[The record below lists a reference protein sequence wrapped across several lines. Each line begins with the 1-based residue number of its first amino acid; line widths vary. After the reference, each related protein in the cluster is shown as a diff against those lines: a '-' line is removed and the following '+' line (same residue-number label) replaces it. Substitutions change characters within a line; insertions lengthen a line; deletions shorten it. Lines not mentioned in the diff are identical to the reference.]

1 MQGSEVDQNIDKI
14 ASLKVEMEAKRAEI
28 MGLNLNSEQMKPI
41 LEYM

>member
-14 ASLKVEMEAKRAEI
+14 ASLKKEMEVKRAEI
-28 MGLNLNSEQMKPI
+28 MGLNLNEEQMKPI